1 MCRVSLSVQ
10 DMRLPVIIINDCWEY
25 IIELE
30 LERQNSNFHCLIRM
44 TLYTQQPTD
53 VINYSHRCSA
63 VFDDSRICAE
73 LFLAPLLAH

>member
-30 LERQNSNFHCLIRM
+30 LE
-44 TLYTQQPTD
+44 
-53 VINYSHRCSA
+53 
-63 VFDDSRICAE
+63 
-73 LFLAPLLAH
+73 LLSYLDNPMFILSML

>member
-30 LERQNSNFHCLIRM
+30 LELVCID
-44 TLYTQQPTD
+44 T
-53 VINYSHRCSA
+53 NYFYYYFKGR
-63 VFDDSRICAE
+63 
-73 LFLAPLLAH
+73 